1 MIDRSLKQTL
11 LVVSAWEGSPVNYS
25 MIGKQ
30 LGITCPAAK
39 ARLQKLVEVRAVWLL
54 HPLETHPRRIP
65 AAGAAGAA
73 GAADAAR
80 AAGAAGKIRKSP
92 KLYLNASARSL
103 ISTTVTPGDSRGRP
117 AAVPSILFRSRMIR
131 TVCTLESAR
140 RRSSSFWYYGG
151 YGKNHVELIIQTAV
165 KRIGFVFLEENRFNR
180 WSWSYCKRIFRQGII
195 QAAFVLY
202 PGHRIFFVADRI
214 VVLPVEEFCTRYR
227 PWMNACL
234 GSSRK
239 LLLRMVRTYNTAN
252 AGHLP

>member
-11 LVVSAWEGSPVNYS
+11 LTVSALEGLPVNCS
-25 MIGKQ
+25 KVGKQ

-39 ARLQKLVEVRAVWLL
+39 ARLQKLVEARAVWLL
-54 HPLETHPRRIP
+54 YPLEIPSGSIP
-65 AAGAAGAA
+65 AARTTGTTSTAG
-73 GAADAAR
+73 

-92 KLYLNASARSL
+92 KLYLNPSARSL
-103 ISTTVTPGDSRGRP
+103 ISAMVTPGDSQAKP
-117 AAVPSILFRSRMIR
+117 AAVPSIQFRSRMIR

-140 RRSSSFWYYGG
+140 RRSSTFWYYGG
-151 YGKNHVELIIQTAV
+151 YGKNHVELIVQTPV
-165 KRIGFVFLEENRFNR
+165 KRIGFVFLDENRFNR
-180 WSWSYCKRIFRQGII
+180 WSWSYCKRVFRQGII

-202 PGHRIFFVADRI
+202 PGHRIFFVADRL
-214 VVLPVEEFCTRYR
+214 VVLPVEEFCSRYR

-239 LLLRMVRTYNTAN
+239 LLLRMVRTYNTTN